1 MKAKEINFN
10 PCIRVLVPAGG
21 DDTHNETELAKLIA
35 YDTIINWT
43 KEEILE
49 WIFDFSTEPIDSPD
63 KYDSDYDDN

>member
-49 WIFDFSTEPIDSPD
+49 WIFDFSAEPIDSPD
-63 KYDSDYDDN
+63 KYDCEYDNN

>member
-49 WIFDFSTEPIDSPD
+49 WIFDFSTEPIDSSD
-63 KYDSDYDDN
+63 EYDGDYDNN